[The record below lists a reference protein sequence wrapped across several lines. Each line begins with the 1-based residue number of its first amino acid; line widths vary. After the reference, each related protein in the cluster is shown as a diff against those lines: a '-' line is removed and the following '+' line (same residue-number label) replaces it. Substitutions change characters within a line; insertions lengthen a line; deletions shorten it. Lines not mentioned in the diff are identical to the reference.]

1 MKRPLL
7 PFLFSFLVINTIFA
21 QSVDF
26 EQFKSLRSAGTVPE
40 DFTKLSSEKFREDRE
55 NITSGN
61 NSERRDQETFL
72 LESNFLM
79 DDMLHSGRVIFGDPV
94 TNYLN
99 ELKDIIFEDDP
110 DTRESIRIY
119 TLLSNEV
126 NAFTADNGIVL
137 VTTGL
142 LAQVENE
149 AQIVFILCHE
159 FNHFIKKHAINNYV
173 ENQRIE
179 RGSGIYRSLG
189 AGEGDLE
196 KFRYS
201 KELESEADDLGLYL
215 FKKTNYSA
223 EAAQGVFDVLLYSY
237 LPFDE
242 VEFDTTFFDDGSY
255 NFPSEFFIDTVSAI
269 TAEEDYDDEESTHP
283 NIKKRRNAMILA
295 AREIKDEGRQAF
307 ILGEEKFRYIQ
318 KLCRYQGCEIYLS
331 DIEYEDAIYQ
341 AYLLLLEDSTNQYLK
356 NVVTQALY
364 GLSMYHN
371 ADATPD
377 WHKYYKK
384 VEGNSQQVFYFMYK
398 IPEVDLNILA
408 LKHAWESHLADP
420 ANKQMTDICKQLSDE
435 LVNKNDAMLSDFYDI
450 KRLKALEVKTKLEE
464 KDSVSVDIEEEP
476 KVEKAKSKYEKIK
489 KETPV
494 TIEKKDQTAVT
505 YWKFAF
511 VDYMDDLS
519 FTNLFDVEKK
529 EEDTKISYYKSNKN
543 KIEYNL
549 GLNEIVVVDPVYV
562 SIDERSKNP
571 VEYEAAES
579 ARLELKDK
587 IYSSAG
593 KLDLK
598 VEYVD
603 HNGIAANDAETF
615 NDLALL
621 SRWISEK
628 LDHLDEDVEMIN
640 TTNDELAELAT
651 KYNIDNFAWMGIIA
665 FREKERYIGGKIVLC
680 LFYPA
685 APFLIYDMLKP
696 NFNTFYFT
704 LVVNSKTGNVEMQYF
719 NNTKVNDNESSQ
731 NSNIYY
737 MLQQIKTKHKK

>member
-1 MKRPLL
+1 MKKKILL
-7 PFLFSFLVINTIFA
+7 PFLFGFLIINSNTA
-21 QSVDF
+21 QSIDF
-26 EQFKSLRSAGTVPE
+26 EQFRSLRSAGTVPE
-40 DFTKLSSEKFREDRE
+40 DFTKLSSEKFQEDRE
-55 NITSGN
+55 NISTGSS
-61 NSERRDQETFL
+61 SERRDQETFL

-79 DDMLHSGRVIFGDPV
+79 DDILHSGRVIFGDPV

-99 ELKDIIFEDDP
+99 ELKDIIFEDNAE
-110 DTRESIRIY
+110 TRESIRIY

-126 NAFTADNGIVL
+126 NAFTSDNGIVL
-137 VTTGL
+137 VSTGL

-159 FNHFIKKHAINNYV
+159 FNHYIKKHAINNYV

-189 AGEGDLE
+189 AGEVDLE

-215 FKKTNYSA
+215 FKKTNYSIA
-223 EAAQGVFDVLLYSY
+223 EAQGVFDVLLYSY

-242 VEFDTTFFDDGSY
+242 VEFDTTFFDDESY
-255 NFPSEFFIDTVSAI
+255 NFPQQYFTDTVSTI

-283 NIKKRRNAMILA
+283 NIKKRRDAMLIA
-295 AREIKDEGRQAF
+295 AKKIKEEGRQTF
-307 ILGEEKFRYIQ
+307 IVGEEKFRYIQ

-356 NVVTQALY
+356 NVITQALY

-377 WHKYYKK
+377 WHRYYKK

-398 IPEVDLNILA
+398 IPEYDLNILA
-408 LKHAWESHLADP
+408 LKHAWESHLANP
-420 ANKQMTDICKQLSDE
+420 ENKQMNDICVQLAKE
-435 LVNKNDAMLSDFYDI
+435 LVTKNDALLSSFYDEQRI
-450 KRLKALEVKTKLEE
+450 KTLEVKSKIEE
-464 KDSVSVDIEEEP
+464 NDTITTEKIEEP
-476 KVEKAKSKYEKIK
+476 KIEKVKTKYDKIK
-489 KETPV
+489 KETPEV
-494 TIEKKDQTAVT
+494 EEKKEQNST
-505 YWKFAF
+505 YWKYAF
-511 VDYMDDLS
+511 VDYMRDPD
-519 FTNLFDVEKK
+519 FRNLFDIEKEVEI
-529 EEDTKISYYKSNKN
+529 EDSNYKSKKS

-549 GLNEIVVVDPVYV
+549 GVNEIVVVDPVYV

-587 IYSSAG
+587 IFTSAE

-603 HNGIAANDAETF
+603 HNGIAPNDAETF

-621 SRWISEK
+621 NRWISEK
-628 LDHLDEDVEMIN
+628 LDHLDEDVDMIN
-640 TTNDELAELAT
+640 TTNDEFAELAT

-665 FREKERYIGGKIVLC
+665 FREREKYIGGKIVLC

-685 APFLIYDMLKP
+685 APFLIYDMIKP

-704 LVVNSKTGNVEMQYF
+704 LVVNSKTGLVEMQYF
-719 NNTKVNDNESSQ
+719 NKTKVNDNESSQ

>member
-255 NFPSEFFIDTVSAI
+255 NFPSEFFIDTVSVI

-283 NIKKRRNAMILA
+283 NIKKRSACCRRRSTRCSTTAAA
-295 AREIKDEGRQAF
+295 ARR
-307 ILGEEKFRYIQ
+307 
-318 KLCRYQGCEIYLS
+318 
-331 DIEYEDAIYQ
+331 
-341 AYLLLLEDSTNQYLK
+341 
-356 NVVTQALY
+356 
-364 GLSMYHN
+364 
-371 ADATPD
+371 
-377 WHKYYKK
+377 
-384 VEGNSQQVFYFMYK
+384 
-398 IPEVDLNILA
+398 
-408 LKHAWESHLADP
+408 
-420 ANKQMTDICKQLSDE
+420 
-435 LVNKNDAMLSDFYDI
+435 
-450 KRLKALEVKTKLEE
+450 
-464 KDSVSVDIEEEP
+464 
-476 KVEKAKSKYEKIK
+476 
-489 KETPV
+489 
-494 TIEKKDQTAVT
+494 
-505 YWKFAF
+505 
-511 VDYMDDLS
+511 
-519 FTNLFDVEKK
+519 
-529 EEDTKISYYKSNKN
+529 
-543 KIEYNL
+543 
-549 GLNEIVVVDPVYV
+549 
-562 SIDERSKNP
+562 
-571 VEYEAAES
+571 
-579 ARLELKDK
+579 
-587 IYSSAG
+587 
-593 KLDLK
+593 
-598 VEYVD
+598 
-603 HNGIAANDAETF
+603 
-615 NDLALL
+615 
-621 SRWISEK
+621 
-628 LDHLDEDVEMIN
+628 
-640 TTNDELAELAT
+640 
-651 KYNIDNFAWMGIIA
+651 
-665 FREKERYIGGKIVLC
+665 
-680 LFYPA
+680 
-685 APFLIYDMLKP
+685 
-696 NFNTFYFT
+696 
-704 LVVNSKTGNVEMQYF
+704 
-719 NNTKVNDNESSQ
+719 
-731 NSNIYY
+731 
-737 MLQQIKTKHKK
+737 

>member
-1 MKRPLL
+1 MNKILL
-7 PFLFSFLVINTIFA
+7 PFLLCFIIINSINA
-21 QSVDF
+21 QSLDF
-26 EQFKSLRSAGTVPE
+26 QQFKSLRSAGTVPE
-40 DFTKLSSEKFREDRE
+40 DFTKLSSEKFQEDRE
-55 NITSGN
+55 NISWGN
-61 NSERRDQETFL
+61 SSERRDQETFL

-79 DDMLHSGRVIFGDPV
+79 DDILHSGRVIFGDPV

-99 ELKDIIFEDDP
+99 ELKDIIFEDDKE
-110 DTRESIRIY
+110 TGEKIRIY

-126 NAFTADNGIVL
+126 NAFTSDNGIVL
-137 VTTGL
+137 VTSGL

-179 RGSGIYRSLG
+179 RGAGIYRSLG
-189 AGEGDLE
+189 AGEVDLE

-201 KELESEADDLGLYL
+201 KDLESEADDLGLYL
-215 FKKTNYSA
+215 FKKTNYSIA
-223 EAAQGVFDVLLYSY
+223 DAQGVFDVLLYSY

-242 VEFDTTFFDDGSY
+242 VEFDTTFFDDESY
-255 NFPSEFFIDTVSAI
+255 NFPNEYFIDTVSAI

-283 NIKKRRNAMILA
+283 NIKKRRDAMLIA
-295 AREIKDEGRQAF
+295 AKEIKEEGRQTF
-307 ILGEEKFRYIQ
+307 IVGEEKFRYIQ
-318 KLCRYQGCEIYLS
+318 KLCRFQGCEIYLS

-356 NVVTQALY
+356 NVITQALY

-398 IPEVDLNILA
+398 IPAHDLNVLA
-408 LKHAWESHLADP
+408 LKHAWESHLAEP
-420 ANKQMTDICKQLSDE
+420 ENKQMHDICKQLAEE
-435 LVNKNDAMLSDFYDI
+435 LVNKNDGFLSDFYDAQ
-450 KRLKALEVKTKLEE
+450 RVKALEVKNKLEE
-464 KDSVSVDIEEEP
+464 ADTVTAVIEEEA
-476 KVEKAKSKYEKIK
+476 KVEKVKTKYDKIK
-489 KETPV
+489 KELPV
-494 TIEKKDQTAVT
+494 TIEKKEQIKTT
-505 YWKFAF
+505 YWKYAF
-511 VDYMDDLS
+511 VDYMEDPS
-519 FTNLFDVEKK
+519 FTYLFDIDK
-529 EEDTKISYYKSNKN
+529 EEVKEDYKYKSKN
-543 KIEYNL
+543 DKIEYNL

-587 IYSSAG
+587 IFTSAE

-603 HNGIAANDAETF
+603 HNGIEPNDAETF

-621 SRWISEK
+621 NRWISEK
-628 LDHLDEDVEMIN
+628 LDHLDEEVDMIN
-640 TTNDELAELAT
+640 TTNDEFAELAT
-651 KYNIDNFAWMGIIA
+651 KYNIENFAWMGIIA

-685 APFLIYDMLKP
+685 APFLIYDMIKP
-696 NFNTFYFT
+696 NFSTFYFT
-704 LVVNSKTGNVEMQYF
+704 LVVNSKTGMVDMQFF
-719 NNTKVNDNESSQ
+719 NRTKVNDNESSQ